1 MSDEPVHHS
10 EIDGMMQEAD
20 QDGDDKISF
29 QGIASKHL
37 P

>member
-1 MSDEPVHHS
+1 
-10 EIDGMMQEAD
+10 MMQEAD

-37 P
+37 PWTTLSY